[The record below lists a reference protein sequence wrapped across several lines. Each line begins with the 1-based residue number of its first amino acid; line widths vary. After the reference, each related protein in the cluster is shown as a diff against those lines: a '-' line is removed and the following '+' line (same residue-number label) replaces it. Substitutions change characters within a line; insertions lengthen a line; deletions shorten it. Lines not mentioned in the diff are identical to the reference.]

1 MAHTSTA
8 ARPADQTIPAQDK
21 IPIMLII
28 NRVERRL
35 ELAPWTTLLD
45 ALRDHLHLTG
55 TKKGCDHGQCGAC
68 TVLVDGQAV
77 RSCTT
82 RVSLMGGR
90 RIETIESLSGG
101 DGPLHP
107 VQQAM
112 LDHEALQCGYC
123 TPGMVMAAVGLLR
136 ATPSPTAD
144 DIVKAMDH
152 NLCRCGTYPR
162 ILAAVRQAAGA
173 SQRQPR

>member
-1 MAHTSTA
+1 MPAVDFTVNGTA
-8 ARPADQTIPAQDK
+8 RT
-21 IPIMLII
+21 
-28 NRVERRL
+28 VEVEANTKLLWVLR
-35 ELAPWTTLLD
+35 ETLS
-45 ALRDHLHLTG
+45 LTG
-55 TKKGCDHGQCGAC
+55 AKYGCGEGQCGAC

-90 RIETIESLSGG
+90 RIETIESLGGG

-136 ATPSPTAD
+136 AKPSPTAD